1 MKYELTET
9 ESKKFGAQLSALLNE
24 FNREGEIDRNFLQEC
39 QGIFFGFDNEE
50 NGHELQNKHY
60 SSKLWKIVS
69 KWLPP
74 ELNEEHDNFAA
85 ETYQGPIIVETKGGL
100 DIIIDAST
108 QDGHFHV
115 DSYNVDK
122 GGLGPNTAEAMYHRG
137 QEFNLIAL
145 YGQGLVAN
153 IQEKLLGEVGIKP
166 HIVRHRRDTNF
177 HPCINF
183 KDEQGEFLG
192 WMVAQVYPMHE
203 WVLDEFT
210 NKIDEVSQAN
220 PGEFM
225 VLTNTPPRGANP
237 DYFAKLSK
245 IANKNQ
251 NMVIYNPC
259 EWVDTYLAD
268 RYLFKQGHADIV
280 KPNLHEFF
288 QFLVSLDIIDAADMI
303 DRRKQIKTE
312 IDAGN
317 FSNLST
323 LLDQFMQASSC
334 EIAIVS
340 LDKDGVIVASM
351 QDQVHI
357 PAPVIQLECSSG
369 AGDSGL
375 AGLIAAA
382 KEVELDLFDISQED
396 LIKIATEFVYSAS
409 ATAAKKGNQLARP
422 DEIAVLKESA
432 VVIPKVLVK
441 SSV

>member
-1 MKYELTET
+1 MKYELTEL
-9 ESKKFGAQLSALLNE
+9 ESKKFGSELSALLNN
-24 FNREGEIDRNFLQEC
+24 FNREGEIDRAFLQEA
-39 QGIFFGFDNEE
+39 QAKFFGFDNEE
-50 NGHELQNKHY
+50 NGHELQNEHF
-60 SSKLWKIVS
+60 SSKLWEVIN
-69 KWLPP
+69 KWLPA
-74 ELNEEHDNFAA
+74 ELNQDHDNVAA
-85 ETYQGPIIVETKGGL
+85 QTYQGPIIIETKGGL

-108 QDGHFHV
+108 RDGHFHV
-115 DSYNVDK
+115 DSFNVDK
-122 GGLGPNTAEAMYHRG
+122 GGLGPNTAEALYHRK

-183 KDEQGEFLG
+183 KDQDGEYLG

-210 NKIDEVSQAN
+210 NKIDEVSKAN

-225 VLTNTPPRGANP
+225 VLTNTPPRGAKP

-268 RYLFKQGHADIV
+268 RYLFKEGHADIV

-288 QFLVSLDIIDAADMI
+288 QFLVSLDILNAAEMI
-303 DRRKQIKTE
+303 DRREKIKSE
-312 IDAGN
+312 INAGD
-317 FSNLST
+317 FSGISN

-340 LDKDGVIVASM
+340 LDKDGVVIASM
-351 QDQVHI
+351 QDQVHV
-357 PAPVIQLECSSG
+357 PAPKIQVECSSG

-375 AGLIAAA
+375 AGLIYAA
-382 KEVELDLFDISQED
+382 KEINLDLFNISQED

-422 DEIAVLKESA
+422 DEIAVLKEASIIQPA
-432 VVIPKVLVK
+432 IISKTVV
-441 SSV
+441 